1 MKNIGVDKLYKENEV
16 YKEMEIEF
24 KGAIASV
31 TVEKGLCNIE
41 AFKER
46 YEKAFEQI
54 APIPHVAFGNKKV
67 PDTTMIANTTSWF
80 LCPGRLRSFCELKE
94 VCYDKCREVMGSVC
108 KSRLNH
114 DLWWRINEPD
124 TIAQFYI
131 YSIKTEN
138 MKRSKDN
145 QVNLVRF
152 QEVGDFRTEEDFL
165 KMVEV
170 SNIIYDKLGINSY
183 TYTHNRNIDYKSIK
197 RPHLT
202 INGSGFMIDNQFT
215 VVPPANYERYVEEH
229 NCFACPQ
236 KCALC
241 NSICSQKLGIEIVEV
256 EK

>member
-1 MKNIGVDKLYKENEV
+1 MFKERRE

-24 KGAIASV
+24 KSAIASV

-46 YEKAFEQI
+46 YTKAFEQI
-54 APIPHVAFGNKKV
+54 APIPRITFGNKKV
-67 PDTTMIANTTSWF
+67 PKTTAIANTTSWF
-80 LCPGRLRSFCELKE
+80 LCPGRLKSFCELRE

-114 DLWWRINEPD
+114 DLWWRLND
-124 TIAQFYI
+124 ANTIAQFYI
-131 YSIKTEN
+131 YSIQAEN
-138 MKRSKDN
+138 MKRDENEKI
-145 QVNLVRF
+145 NLFRF
-152 QEVGDFRTEEDFL
+152 QEVGDFRTIEDL
-165 KMVEV
+165 TKMIDV
-170 SNIIYDKLGINSY
+170 SNLIYDALKINSY
-183 TYTHNRNIDYKSIK
+183 TYTHNRDLPYHTVN

-202 INGSGFMIDNQFT
+202 INGSGFMIDNKFT
-215 VVPPANYERYVEEH
+215 VVPPSEFERYVEEH

-236 KCALC
+236 KCELC